1 MVIVTVG
8 NNESSNE
15 QRLKQG
21 HKAKILDPDATRA
34 AYKGFHG
41 WKQKRCRCTVTVLDI
56 KRIPDSFMAGCEIC
70 RNVLDKRGGTPTVS
84 QGVCVTVTL
93 ALNFQR

>member
-1 MVIVTVG
+1 MVIATVG
-8 NNESSNE
+8 SNESSNE

-41 WKQKRCRCTVTVLDI
+41 WKQKCCRRTVIVVDI
-56 KRIPDSFMAGCEIC
+56 KR
-70 RNVLDKRGGTPTVS
+70 
-84 QGVCVTVTL
+84 TL
-93 ALNFQR
+93 IYNWM